1 MSDASESNEVPEEVV
16 ETPEVVETA
25 EVVTAEETSEE
36 VANESNES
44 EDQQLKRKRDEDDNE
59 AADAKRAT
67 VQPEAAAVV
76 VTAAASAVTSSSIIS
91 TLSASG
97 DSETISIAPD
107 KVGQIIGT
115 KVSSFIRDLI
125 LCFQCRRVLFIFF
138 PLSVLIYYIRSKSLS
153 STTLSTF
160 QGAVIQDMQTRT
172 GAKIFLNQDFP
183 AGVNRQVSISGT
195 PAQVKAA
202 GDLIKLILEHGPT
215 AIHVNR

>member
-1 MSDASESNEVPEEVV
+1 MSESAETTEAAEEIVAVTEIVGVAEEITAEQTPEEV
-16 ETPEVVETA
+16 TNGN
-25 EVVTAEETSEE
+25 EET
-36 VANESNES
+36 
-44 EDQQLKRKRDEDDNE
+44 EDQKLKRKRDGDDNE
-59 AADAKRAT
+59 SADAKRTT
-67 VQPEAAAVV
+67 VQSEAPAVV
-76 VTAAASAVTSSSIIS
+76 IPVAVSAVTSNSIIS
-91 TLSASG
+91 SLSPAG
-97 DSETISIAPD
+97 DSEMISIAPD

-115 KVSSFIRDLI
+115 KVTFSATFIHSSSSLLPARNLNW
-125 LCFQCRRVLFIFF
+125 RRNLFN
-138 PLSVLIYYIRSKSLS
+138 R
-153 STTLSTF
+153 